1 MSLANELRACLNEIL
16 RAPVSEPAEP
26 VLVRGGSVTRA
37 RAPAS
42 FLQGGAR
49 RACLGDRRVL
59 RPAAEA

>member
-42 FLQGGAR
+42 CKAAR
-49 RACLGDRRVL
+49 DELV
-59 RPAAEA
+59 